1 MQKQGSH
8 QEPVTPVVK
17 LTILLNPAA
26 GRQKGRRRLAQAL
39 EVLQRAGVEPTIRE
53 SHSGRHLIELARQ
66 AQEEEPDVIVSA
78 GGDGTHHYVLNGLAG
93 SQTPLGIL
101 SLGTGNDFA
110 KGLGIPPEP
119 EKAARVLLGGTPR
132 PIDLARI
139 GSTLY
144 HCIAGVG
151 FDSVVTRFA
160 NEQVRWVSGSPRYAW
175 AILRCL
181 KFYHPHHL
189 EIRSDVKD
197 FTGDVIFV
205 TIGNNRSYGGGVT
218 MAPRARLD
226 DGLLD
231 VCIVPAMSKLELLR
245 WVPAA
250 YRGEHLAHPG
260 MGYFQTPRVTL
271 NSPSRLELFAD
282 GEFIQ
287 ELPATIEAVPNAL
300 RVMVP
305 AEVSR

>member
-1 MQKQGSH
+1 M
-8 QEPVTPVVK
+8 
-17 LTILLNPAA
+17 
-26 GRQKGRRRLAQAL
+26 
-39 EVLQRAGVEPTIRE
+39 LQRAGVEPTILE
-53 SHSGRHLIELARQ
+53 SRSGQHLVELARQ
-66 AQEEEPDVIVSA
+66 AQEEKPDVIVSA
-78 GGDGTHHYVLNGLAG
+78 GGDGTHHYVINGLQG

-101 SLGTGNDFA
+101 SLGTGNDLA
-110 KGLGIPPEP
+110 KGLDIPPEP
-119 EKAARVLLGGTPR
+119 QKAARVLLEGTPK

-160 NEQVRWVSGSPRYAW
+160 NEQVRRVRGSPRYAW
-175 AILRCL
+175 SILRCL
-181 KFYHPHHL
+181 KFYQPHRL
-189 EIRSDVKD
+189 EIRSDVND

-250 YRGEHLAHPG
+250 YRGEHLAHPR
-260 MGYFQTPRVTL
+260 MGYFQTRKVTIT
-271 NSPSRLELFAD
+271 SPSRLELFAD
-282 GEFIQ
+282 GEFVQ

-305 AEVSR
+305 ADVSR